1 MRSVFV
7 LLFISGA
14 LWSQTPGWDTTKYHK
29 FNSTLIVGI
38 FQSHRNFNNQF
49 DQTITPDSL
58 AVSHHNYYAESK
70 EFTGIELSYDKF
82 SLALSLKSTPQKG
95 SSGKGNT
102 KAFGLVFN
110 YGSNRWTM
118 ENSYRSFKGFYDR
131 NTINYD
137 TTIKETG
144 NYNYQPH
151 FTNAL
156 FRSKFLYFT
165 NHKKF
170 SIKAG
175 STCNYRQ
182 VKSAATWVLSANVNY
197 NHIYNDTSFFPAATR
212 SYYGDYAYMNGLN
225 VFGLSLNAG
234 AAVNIVWWRAFIM
247 QAMFIVGPEQQW
259 RRYFYSNAGST
270 SLSYFSL
277 SGELRGTIGLN
288 FKRCY
293 ILFFSRNDFAWYYSS
308 FVGIRNRSLG
318 GGVIL
323 GWRFNPKTP
332 EIYKRFQKTKLY
344 SYL

>member
-7 LLFISGA
+7 LFLLSGA
-14 LWSQTPGWDTTKYHK
+14 AISQNCNWDTTKYHK
-29 FNSTLIVGI
+29 FKSTLIVGI
-38 FQSHRNFNNQF
+38 FQSHRNFNNYF
-49 DQTITPDSL
+49 EQTILPDTAGISK
-58 AVSHHNYYAESK
+58 HDYYAESK
-70 EFTGIELSYDKF
+70 QFTGIELSYDKF
-82 SLALSLKSTPQKG
+82 SVAVSLKSTPQKG
-95 SSGKGNT
+95 NTGKGNT
-102 KAFGLVFN
+102 KAFALVFN

-118 ENSYRSFKGFYDR
+118 ENTYRSFRGFYDR

-137 TTIKETG
+137 STFKETG
-144 NYNYQPH
+144 NYYYQKN
-151 FTNAL
+151 FANNL

-170 SIKAG
+170 SIKAA

-182 VKSAATWVLSANVNY
+182 LKTAATWILSANVNY
-197 NHIYNDTSFFPAATR
+197 NHIHNDSSFFPAATR
-212 SYYGDYAYMNGLN
+212 PYYGDYAQMNGLN

-234 AAVNIVWWRAFIM
+234 AAVNVVWWRAFIM
-247 QAMFIVGPEQQW
+247 QAMFIVGPEKQW
-259 RRYFYSNAGST
+259 RRYFYTNQGST
-270 SLSYFSL
+270 MLSYFAL
-277 SGELRGTIGLN
+277 SGELRGAIGLN

-308 FVGIRNRSLG
+308 FVAIRNRSLG

-332 EIYKRFQKTKLY
+332 ELYKRFQKTKLY